1 MLCKKA
7 VHHKVNMQIN
17 NTPAQ
22 SPCRKQL
29 ETTAA
34 LLESCICF
42 TGTIKVKVLPK
53 VSTEGLTTED
63 VGMLT
68 EKVQRQM
75 VEVFE
80 DDEKPAPRNDTIQT
94 KKTK

>member
-1 MLCKKA
+1 M
-7 VHHKVNMQIN
+7 
-17 NTPAQ
+17 
-22 SPCRKQL
+22 
-29 ETTAA
+29 
-34 LLESCICF
+34 
-42 TGTIKVKVLPK
+42 
-53 VSTEGLTTED
+53 STEGLTTED